1 MHGSAAAIINA
12 LFAGMYKNKTYH
24 VRDLDEILADIR
36 MAKLYFNR
44 VYKVF
49 LADGDALAMDTDD
62 LLTILDEL
70 HRHFPELRHV
80 GIYTSPGS
88 ILKKTPEE
96 LKALKNTA
104 STWPTWGVET
114 GDEELLKEIRKGVEL

>member
-1 MHGSAAAIINA
+1 MMRYEGDIYRPPSEANSYILQCTVGCSHNKCT
-12 LFAGMYKNKTYH
+12 FCGMYKNKKYR

-62 LLTILDEL
+62 LLTILMSCT
-70 HRHFPELRHV
+70 
-80 GIYTSPGS
+80 GISGV
-88 ILKKTPEE
+88 
-96 LKALKNTA
+96 KAC
-104 STWPTWGVET
+104 
-114 GDEELLKEIRKGVEL
+114 GDLYQSGQHSQENPRN